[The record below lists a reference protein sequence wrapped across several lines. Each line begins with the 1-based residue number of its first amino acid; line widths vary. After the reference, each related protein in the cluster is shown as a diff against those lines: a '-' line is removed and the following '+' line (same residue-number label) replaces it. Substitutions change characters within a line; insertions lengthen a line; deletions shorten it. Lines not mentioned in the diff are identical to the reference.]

1 MSSEIEFVSER
12 EWRLYVEDMLQFAE
26 RVIQYTDGFDH
37 ERFVASG
44 LNYDA
49 TLRNLELIGEA
60 ASNIPE
66 SIRSTMPQI
75 PWRQIIA
82 TRNRVIH
89 GYLGLDNDTL
99 WSIIQTDVPAL
110 IVELEKLSL

>member
-1 MSSEIEFVSER
+1 LSER
-12 EWRLYVEDMLQFAE
+12 AWYLYVGDMLLFAQ
-26 RVIQYTDGFDH
+26 RVLTYTDGMDQD
-37 ERFVASG
+37 RFVASA
-44 LNYDA
+44 LTYDA
-49 TLRNLELIGEA
+49 TLRDLELIGEA
-60 ASNIPE
+60 ASKVPTDVQA
-66 SIRSTMPQI
+66 TMPQI

-110 IVELEKLSL
+110 IVELEKLTL

>member
-1 MSSEIEFVSER
+1 MSER
-12 EWRLYVEDMLQFAE
+12 AWHLYVGDMLLFAQ
-26 RVIQYTDGFDH
+26 RVMTYTDGMNQG
-37 ERFVASG
+37 RFVASA
-44 LNYDA
+44 LTYDA

-60 ASNIPE
+60 ASKVPTDVQA
-66 SIRSTMPQI
+66 TMPQI

-110 IVELEKLSL
+110 IVELEKLTL

>member
-1 MSSEIEFVSER
+1 MSER
-12 EWRLYVEDMLQFAE
+12 SWQLYIDDM
-26 RVIQYTDGFDH
+26 RVFSHKVLLYTEGFDQ

-60 ASNIPE
+60 ANQIPE
-66 SIRSTMPQI
+66 AIRTTMPQI
-75 PWRQIIA
+75 QWRQMIA
-82 TRNRVIH
+82 VRSRVAD

-99 WSIIQTDVPAL
+99 WSIICTDVPAL
-110 IVELEKLSL
+110 IVELEKLRAA

>member
-1 MSSEIEFVSER
+1 LSER
-12 EWRLYVEDMLQFAE
+12 AWRLYVGDMLQFAQ
-26 RVIQYTDGFDH
+26 RVMTYTDGMDQD
-37 ERFVASG
+37 RFVASA
-44 LNYDA
+44 LTYDA

-60 ASNIPE
+60 ASNVPVDVQA
-66 SIRSTMPQI
+66 TMPQI

-82 TRNRVIH
+82 TRNRLIH